1 MTGGFKLNGGFQ
13 TFFPP
18 MKFQAPIQ
26 ENHRKIYYHDAGRQ
40 GRNPGNTLLSIGFCM
55 PGMIWRTAHC
65 KTEDVKRM
73 FWITSLRTTACMSL
87 LIRERAWKFLRPWPS
102 FNASQV
108 YSNPLATPEAWNCT
122 IVTQLDPF
130 LRFPYLRH
138 SRSCLVCIRLPKSKL
153 GISRKLD
160 EKQLIACWMNASP
173 HGKRIR
179 LWPEKESTQPWE
191 SVGTRKACSELHE
204 EHHTWLKWWSHTTWL
219 EWHSNW
225 VHGTFRGRRKAA
237 RKSSEACRNQSWHG
251 CVTGGFVDMAVPHGF
266 PYSYWKNVRRVV
278 HG

>member
-13 TFFPP
+13 TFFLLWSFKPP
-18 MKFQAPIQ
+18 FR

-108 YSNPLATPEAWNCT
+108 YSNPLATPEAWDCT

-138 SRSCLVCIRLPKSKL
+138 SWSCLVCIRLPKSQNPCLVQVSIKVGYFQEAGWKTIECLLNECVAPWKANKAVAEKRKHAALGIIGNKKSMFWTSWGTPHMTQVMEPYHLTWMTFKL
-153 GISRKLD
+153 GTWHLPRS
-160 EKQLIACWMNASP
+160 
-173 HGKRIR
+173 
-179 LWPEKESTQPWE
+179 KES
-191 SVGTRKACSELHE
+191 C
-204 EHHTWLKWWSHTTWL
+204 
-219 EWHSNW
+219 
-225 VHGTFRGRRKAA
+225 
-237 RKSSEACRNQSWHG
+237 
-251 CVTGGFVDMAVPHGF
+251 
-266 PYSYWKNVRRVV
+266 
-278 HG
+278 